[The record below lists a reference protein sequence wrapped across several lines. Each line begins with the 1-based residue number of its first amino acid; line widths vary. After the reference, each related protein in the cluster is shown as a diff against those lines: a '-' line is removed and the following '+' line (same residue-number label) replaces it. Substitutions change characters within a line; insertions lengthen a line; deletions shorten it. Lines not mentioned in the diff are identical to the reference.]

1 METFTGV
8 LGLTGLAAVGF
19 TLHVCAVLSARLG
32 AVARM
37 RPWYRLFWVGIG
49 SCVLAMGGRLAIVA
63 GLVENG
69 DAAFPLLIVI
79 LPLSIGLTASLA
91 AAWFYWR
98 WLFRE

>member
-8 LGLTGLAAVGF
+8 LGLAGLAAVGF

-49 SCVLAMGGRLAIVA
+49 SCVLAMGGRLA
-63 GLVENG
+63 LVENG

>member
-1 METFTGV
+1 MATFTGV
-8 LGLTGLAAVGF
+8 LSLAGLVAVGF

-32 AVARM
+32 TVARM
-37 RPWYRLFWVGIG
+37 RPMYRLFWVGIG
-49 SCVLAMGGRLAIVA
+49 SCVLALGGRLAIVA

-69 DAAFPLLIVI
+69 DAGFPLLIVI
-79 LPLSIGLTASLA
+79 LPLSIGMTASLA

>member
-8 LGLTGLAAVGF
+8 LGLAGLAAVGF

-49 SCVLAMGGRLAIVA
+49 SCDWLSLPAWSKTGM
-63 GLVENG
+63 
-69 DAAFPLLIVI
+69 LL
-79 LPLSIGLTASLA
+79 S
-91 AAWFYWR
+91 R
-98 WLFRE
+98 C